1 MANTTPLL
9 TDTQI
14 KRAKPCSKEYSL
26 SDPRGLHLRV
36 MPSGIKKWLFNYQK
50 PLTKKRTNMKLGIY
64 PELSLVDA
72 RHLRDHYRSLLANG
86 KDPQTERKQQHNKDL
101 EEQTNTLKSVALNW
115 FENHSSDLSH
125 KYSNDIMSSLQNHV
139 FPALGDKPLK
149 ELKAPETIRVL
160 KPLADQNKL
169 EMVKRICQR
178 LNMIMSYAV
187 NTGIVDTN
195 PLAGIGV
202 AFKAPKKRSHPTIS
216 PNELPQLME
225 AIDNASILFTTK
237 CLIEWQMH
245 TMVRPSEAA
254 LTKWSEIDSDSGIW
268 SLPAERMKTG
278 RNHKVLLSNQ
288 ALELLRDIEPISGQR
303 TYVFPS
309 NRNPRSHASSA
320 SVNMAFRRMGFKG
333 RLVGHGLRA
342 LASTVLN
349 EEGFDKDL
357 IEAALS
363 HVDKNTVRS
372 AYNRAEY
379 LDRRRSMMQWW
390 SDYIDK
396 AKSF

>member
-1 MANTTPLL
+1 MANTTSLL

-14 KRAKPCSKEYSL
+14 KKAKPRSKEYSL

-50 PLTKKRTNMKLGIY
+50 PLNKKRTNMKLGIY
-64 PELSLVDA
+64 PELSLVEA
-72 RHLRDHYRSLLANG
+72 RQLRDHYRSLLANG
-86 KDPQTERKQQHNKDL
+86 KDPQIERKNKLIKAL
-101 EEQTNTLKSVALNW
+101 EEQTNTLKSVALSW
-115 FENHSSDLSH
+115 FENYSADLSR
-125 KYSNDIMSSLQNHV
+125 KYSCDIMSSLQNHV
-139 FPALGDKPLK
+139 FPALGDHPLK
-149 ELKAPETIRVL
+149 ELKAPETISVL

-178 LNMIMSYAV
+178 LNMIMNYAV

-195 PLAGIGV
+195 PLAGISV
-202 AFKAPKKRSHPTIS
+202 AFKSPRKKSHPTIAPS
-216 PNELPQLME
+216 ELPQLMK
-225 AIDNASILFTTK
+225 AIENASILSTTK

-254 LTKWSEIDSDSGIW
+254 TTKWSEIDIDSGIW

-309 NRNPRSHASSA
+309 NRNPKSHASSA

-357 IEAALS
+357 IEVALS

-396 AKSF
+396 AKSY

>member
-14 KRAKPCSKEYSL
+14 KRAKPRSKEYSL
-26 SDPRGLHLRV
+26 SDPRGLLLRV

-72 RHLRDHYRSLLANG
+72 RHLRDRYRSLLANG
-86 KDPQTERKQQHNKDL
+86 KDPQTERKKQHNKNR

-309 NRNPRSHASSA
+309 NRNPKSHASSA